1 MNNRSPVLRLVVVVF
16 LAALILAGAAFP
28 AVGGTGYFMART
40 ADDFAVNTNS
50 VINKAAPGIST
61 LTDKDGDPFAWVYE
75 QRRINVTSDQIAPIM
90 KKALVAVEDRRF
102 YDHGGVDW
110 KGTIRAAVKNFSSGS
125 VQEGASTID
134 QQLIKNH
141 NLLVE
146 ATTDAERRA
155 ATATD
160 YGRKLREIRVAR
172 NIEGELTKDEILTK
186 YLNLVPFGNGA
197 FGVETAAHTY
207 FGRPATQLDIPQ
219 AALLAGMVQQSSGLD
234 PYTNPE
240 GALARRNDVLAAMES
255 TGAINTEEYNAAKNT
270 ELGVL
275 PQPASLPQ
283 GCIAAGDIGFF
294 CDYALD
300 YLASHGFDNEKIA
313 RGGYTIKTTLDP
325 QVQQNVQRS
334 LREQA
339 ASTTPGVAEV
349 MNVIEPGDNSRRVL
363 AMASSREYGL
373 DLPRGQTVQKQP
385 FTLVGNGAGSIFK
398 IFAAASAVE
407 KGLGIDSSFPVPKRY
422 EASGLGTGGAD
433 NCPEGLYCVENTGN
447 FPPDMTLRQALAKSP
462 NTPFIQI
469 SELVSVEGVT
479 DMAVRLGMRSYKQ
492 PGSFDGES
500 SIAEYVSKHKLG
512 SFVLGPT
519 PVNNLELSNVAA
531 TLASNGRWCEPNPIE
546 SITDASGNEIALD
559 TPECEEAVSP
569 EVAHAV
575 ANALSDDTVD
585 GTAKDAAESADWIAP
600 ISAKTGTTESNQ
612 SAAFLGFT
620 SKFAASVYA
629 YNDSPTV
636 TQLCT
641 TPLRQCGDGDLFG
654 GREPALTWFNAMK
667 PVVAERGEED
677 LPLPEIDP
685 DYHLGT
691 SITRMPDVAG
701 MQEAEARK
709 AIEEAGYKVEVNS
722 ISNTG
727 VQRGVVVKTWQPDL
741 LLKGGTVA
749 IYVADGTR
757 KPPPPPS
764 PTPSETP
771 KPRTE
776 EPPVIDLPLP
786 LPPPPAPAPLPPLFR
801 FPF

>member
-1 MNNRSPVLRLVVVVF
+1 M
-16 LAALILAGAAFP
+16 
-28 AVGGTGYFMART
+28 
-40 ADDFAVNTNS
+40 
-50 VINKAAPGIST
+50 
-61 LTDKDGDPFAWVYE
+61 
-75 QRRINVTSDQIAPIM
+75 
-90 KKALVAVEDRRF
+90 
-102 YDHGGVDW
+102 
-110 KGTIRAAVKNFSSGS
+110 
-125 VQEGASTID
+125 
-134 QQLIKNH
+134 
-141 NLLVE
+141 
-146 ATTDAERRA
+146 
-155 ATATD
+155 
-160 YGRKLREIRVAR
+160 
-172 NIEGELTKDEILTK
+172 
-186 YLNLVPFGNGA
+186 
-197 FGVETAAHTY
+197 
-207 FGRPATQLDIPQ
+207 
-219 AALLAGMVQQSSGLD
+219 
-234 PYTNPE
+234 
-240 GALARRNDVLAAMES
+240 
-255 TGAINTEEYNAAKNT
+255 
-270 ELGVL
+270 
-275 PQPASLPQ
+275 
-283 GCIAAGDIGFF
+283 
-294 CDYALD
+294 
-300 YLASHGFDNEKIA
+300 
-313 RGGYTIKTTLDP
+313 
-325 QVQQNVQRS
+325 
-334 LREQA
+334 
-339 ASTTPGVAEV
+339 
-349 MNVIEPGDNSRRVL
+349 
-363 AMASSREYGL
+363 
-373 DLPRGQTVQKQP
+373 
-385 FTLVGNGAGSIFK
+385 
-398 IFAAASAVE
+398 
-407 KGLGIDSSFPVPKRY
+407 
-422 EASGLGTGGAD
+422 
-433 NCPEGLYCVENTGN
+433 
-447 FPPDMTLRQALAKSP
+447 
-462 NTPFIQI
+462 
-469 SELVSVEGVT
+469 
-479 DMAVRLGMRSYKQ
+479 
-492 PGSFDGES
+492 
-500 SIAEYVSKHKLG
+500 
-512 SFVLGPT
+512 
-519 PVNNLELSNVAA
+519 SNVAA

-677 LPLPEIDP
+677 LPLPEMDP